1 VDELTFTLC
10 GDGTSDE
17 MLLPILEWI
26 LHQLLPNCEI
36 KREFANPRDIPIQTP
51 GLVEK
56 IQAAIHY
63 YPCQLLFIH
72 RDAEREEPDKRH
84 EEIQTAAN
92 QAGINIPYVG
102 VVPQRMSEA
111 WLLFDEP
118 AIRRASENPNGKM
131 DLQLP
136 GITKLESLADPK
148 DILLETLRKASELKG
163 RKLKDF
169 KPRMRIHNL
178 AALIEDFSP
187 LRALEAFQRLEHD
200 IEEVCRQ
207 QGWAT

>member
-1 VDELTFTLC
+1 MEELVFTLI
-10 GDGTSDE
+10 GDGSSE
-17 MLLPILEWI
+17 GMLLPILKWALE
-26 LHQLLPNCEI
+26 QQLPNCAIRGEI
-36 KREFANPRDIPIQTP
+36 AVRGEIPIQTQ
-51 GLVEK
+51 GLDQK
-56 IQAAIHY
+56 ITAAVHY

-72 RDAEREEPDKRH
+72 RDAEREDPDKRY
-84 EEIQTAAN
+84 EEIQTAMN

-102 VVPQRMSEA
+102 VVPRRMSEA
-111 WLLFDEP
+111 WLLFNEP
-118 AIRRASENPNGKM
+118 AIRRASENPHGRV

-148 DILLETLRKASELKG
+148 DILIEALQNASELGG
-163 RKLKDF
+163 RRLKDF
-169 KPRMRIHNL
+169 KPRRCIHYL